1 MKNLLSCL
9 LLAYVVGLSSC
20 KIQEEINFKKD
31 LSGSFSY
38 SVDMSMMRMMS
49 SQLKNMSPEQKGD
62 DSIPSLSPPKDMF
75 GALDSLDKGELTQ
88 RIASIQGL
96 SNVVSSMDNG
106 SIRISFDF
114 KDLTSLNKAYNLI
127 NSGNN
132 FLMNGKMG
140 GFKPGDVP
148 DENSKPEETP
158 NHAYFVQK
166 GSYITFTRPEAKNM
180 PKNNPMDASMA
191 QMSEAMFEYK
201 SKINFDKKVKS
212 LKAKNINAIQ
222 EDNTIRI
229 NGSMQDLMKG
239 GAELKIKLK

>member
-1 MKNLLSCL
+1 MVIWLYGCMVVWLINHSFTLYSMKKLLSCL

-49 SQLKNMSPEQKGD
+49 SQLKNMSPEKKGD

-132 FLMNGKMG
+132 FLTSGKMG

-166 GSYITFTRPEAKNM
+166 GSYITFTPRSEKY
-180 PKNNPMDASMA
+180 A
-191 QMSEAMFEYK
+191 QK
-201 SKINFDKKVKS
+201 
-212 LKAKNINAIQ
+212 
-222 EDNTIRI
+222 
-229 NGSMQDLMKG
+229 
-239 GAELKIKLK
+239 